1 MGVGI
6 RIKRIL
12 RDKNMTIK
20 QLSELSGVSLNTL
33 YSITKRDSER
43 VDEVILQHIS
53 AALGTTPNRL
63 LPPENYWEDENGVGH
78 TGSMETDP
86 VNTQT
91 PQIRITAAL
100 EQLNEEG
107 LAKAA
112 ERMEELAEIPKYQK
126 ASQRSTSNQGT

>member
-63 LPPENYWEDENGVGH
+63 LSPRKLLG
-78 TGSMETDP
+78 
-86 VNTQT
+86 
-91 PQIRITAAL
+91 R
-100 EQLNEEG
+100 
-107 LAKAA
+107 
-112 ERMEELAEIPKYQK
+112 
-126 ASQRSTSNQGT
+126 